1 MQEENQNR
9 SYLVRSTAS
18 FSVIEMPYKNLP
30 AELESNSTTVSLSV
44 VWVSEPPRPVPAW
57 VVALAVLAGLLLLAL
72 LIFIMYKVR
81 RQRWFFFFSSSIF
94 TTSLTGLA
102 LFPSAGLLQASA
114 PPSGGLHRKGAAAT
128 GGERKHRRLARPLL
142 VFSGTDRLL
151 P

>member
-1 MQEENQNR
+1 MCVLQAENQNR

-72 LIFIMYKVR
+72 LIFIMYKVSR
-81 RQRWFFFFSSSIF
+81 RRWFFFFFSTF
-94 TTSLTGLA
+94 TTFLTGPA
-102 LFPSAGLLQASA
+102 LLPSAGLLQASA
-114 PPSGGLHRKGAAAT
+114 PPAGGLHRKGAAAT
-128 GGERKHRRLARPLL
+128 GGERKHRRLKHSPAG
-142 VFSGTDRLL
+142 SQWY
-151 P
+151 